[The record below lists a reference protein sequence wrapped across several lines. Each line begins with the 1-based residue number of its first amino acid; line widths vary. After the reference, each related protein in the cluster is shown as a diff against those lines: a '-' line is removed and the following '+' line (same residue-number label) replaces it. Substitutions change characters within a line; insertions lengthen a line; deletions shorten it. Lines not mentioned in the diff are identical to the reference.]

1 MDDESLFFHLRVG
14 EKEPYITIDDSV
26 LLLQMANRIQ
36 RNNSRIKEQLLQDL
50 NNGIKVAIHGA
61 TNGLNCIL
69 FLNQLQNHPNL
80 EIFDGDSS
88 KADKFLPAFEKPII
102 DAKSPK
108 YKSFILGS
116 SVPFTQLVNASL
128 ISLILYFFAK
138 SILFFISGIG
148 FFPTSAILPA
158 NIDIITFDFL
168 FILFKIIN
176 QVLITIILLN

>member
-108 YKSFILGS
+108 YKSFS
-116 SVPFTQLVNASL
+116 KVY
-128 ISLILYFFAK
+128 ISATGFYQEIHQFLTDYHGFQKEEIFP
-138 SILFFISGIG
+138 LF
-148 FFPTSAILPA
+148 PKTL
-158 NIDIITFDFL
+158 
-168 FILFKIIN
+168 
-176 QVLITIILLN
+176 